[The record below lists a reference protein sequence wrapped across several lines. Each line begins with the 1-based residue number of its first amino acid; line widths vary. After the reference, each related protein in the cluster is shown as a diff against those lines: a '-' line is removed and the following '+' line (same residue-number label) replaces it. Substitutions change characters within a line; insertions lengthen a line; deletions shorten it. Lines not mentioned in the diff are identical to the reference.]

1 MKKVLLGLAIVIGL
15 ASTTT
20 YAQKTG
26 KIGYC
31 NVDYVLAY
39 LPDTKQAE
47 STVGTY
53 KKQLDA
59 MMQEKVAVF
68 QTKYQA
74 YEKGAATMTEFIRK
88 EKESELQKMNAD
100 IENFS
105 KQAEEDLQRKQVAV
119 MEPVFAKIN
128 NAIKD
133 VALENNYVFVLNAN
147 SSGLSIVLYA
157 PDENNVSDLILKKL
171 GVTPPAK

>member
-1 MKKVLLGLAIVIGL
+1 MKKIILGLALVAGFVSSNL
-15 ASTTT
+15 F
-20 YAQKTG
+20 AQKTG

-47 STVGTY
+47 ATVATY

-59 MMQEKVAVF
+59 VMQEKVTTF

-88 EKESELQKMNAD
+88 DKETELQKLNDD

-105 KQAEEDLQRKQVAV
+105 QQAEMDLQKKQVAV
-119 MEPVFAKIN
+119 MEPIFEKVNK
-128 NAIKD
+128 AIKE
-133 VALENNYVFVLNAN
+133 VAIENTYVYILNAN
-147 SSGLSIVLYA
+147 SSGISIVLYA